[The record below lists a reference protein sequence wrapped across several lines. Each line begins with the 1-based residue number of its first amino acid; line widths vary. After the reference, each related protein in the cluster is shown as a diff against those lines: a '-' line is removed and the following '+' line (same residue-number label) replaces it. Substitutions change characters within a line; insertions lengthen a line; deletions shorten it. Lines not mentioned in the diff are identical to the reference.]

1 MRNQNV
7 FPVLLLLFFSFA
19 KLQAQTATGAPDP
32 TGVTTIGPTLT
43 LKQAV
48 DIAIKNNLVVNQAD
62 LQSQTYKVGFDQS
75 WEYMLPTLGANGSQG
90 INFGRSL
97 NTTNYTYVNA
107 QTGSGNYNLNF
118 GLPIFQGLQLQ
129 NGIKQNRYIYD
140 ASRLDL
146 RYQKDNITLSV
157 LLAYLLVLSNRDQ
170 LATIL
175 AQQNADTVQLHRLE
189 NQNREGALLVLS
201 NLTDLQGQVAQDMIN
216 IATAVN
222 NLESAKVNLFQLM
235 NVPYKRDAQYEN
247 SVNTADIADY
257 QASPDSLF
265 QSALQIVPNIQSSEL
280 KVHAFEKA
288 LSVARGA
295 YWPTL
300 SFGANVN
307 TYYNGAATTPTTTD
321 KIPWG
326 TQFKD
331 NRSESIGLN
340 LTVPILNGFR
350 VRNNVRNANINLQG
364 ARLIANNT
372 RLALQQTVEL
382 AFQSMIASYK
392 QYKFYNDQA
401 AAYAESFRITD
412 IRFTEGVI
420 TADVYILAKA
430 RSDQAAT
437 NLAAA
442 KYAYMFRTKVL
453 DYYQGR
459 LAIP

>member
-1 MRNQNV
+1 MRNQNI
-7 FPVLLLLFFSFA
+7 FPLLLLLLLSFA
-19 KLQAQTATGAPDP
+19 KLHAQTATGAPDP

-48 DIAIKNNLVVNQAD
+48 DIAIKDNLVVNQAD
-62 LQSQTYKVGFDQS
+62 LQSQTYKVAFDQS
-75 WEYMLPTLGANGSQG
+75 WEYMLPTLAIQGSQG

-97 NTTNYTYVNA
+97 NTSNYTYVNA
-107 QTGSGNYNLNF
+107 QTGAGNYTLNSNT
-118 GLPIFQGLQLQ
+118 PIFEGLQLQ
-129 NGIKQNRYIYD
+129 NGIKQNRYVYD
-140 ASRLDL
+140 ASRFDL
-146 RYQKDNITLSV
+146 KYQKDNITLSV
-157 LLAYLLVLSNRDQ
+157 LLAYLSVLSNRDQ

-175 AQQNADTVQLHRLE
+175 EQENADTVQLHRLE
-189 NQNREGALLVLS
+189 NQNREGALVVLS

-216 IATAVN
+216 IATATN
-222 NLESAKVNLFQLM
+222 SLESAKVNLFQLM
-235 NVPYKRDAQYEN
+235 NVPYKRDVQYEN
-247 SVNTADIADY
+247 SVNTADISDY
-257 QASPDSLF
+257 QASPDSIF
-265 QSALQIVPNIQSSEL
+265 QSALQVVPNIQSAEL

-300 SFGANVN
+300 TFNGNVN
-307 TYYNGAATTPTTTD
+307 SYYNGAATAPNTTN

-331 NRSESIGLN
+331 NRSEYIGLN
-340 LTVPILNGFR
+340 LSVPILNGFR
-350 VRNNVRNANINLQG
+350 VRNNVRNAKINLQT
-364 ARLIANNT
+364 ARVNANNT
-372 RLALQQTVEL
+372 RLLLQQSVEL
-382 AFQSMIASYK
+382 AFQNMIAAYK
-392 QYKFYNDQA
+392 QYKFYNDQVT
-401 AAYAESFRITD
+401 AYAESFRITN

-430 RSDQAAT
+430 RTDQAAT

-442 KYAYMFRTKVL
+442 KYAYIFRTKVL